1 MFSLSNDKMNKMT
14 EDNPLLAMM
23 QSAFANDNDSVKKTT
38 DAWLKAMPGGDA
50 ASDSNLAT
58 NPMAAMAASS
68 AVGLGMYT
76 QMVGTMLGA
85 MTGAMEAAEKMKDV
99 TEKSEAPFGMFFNP
113 LTFEWS
119 DVHSVDPAPSKPKKA
134 SKPSAKKAAPA
145 PAEETR
151 TKVKS
156 PAMPVETTVEPV
168 AMPTK
173 VAKEPTAP
181 EAKTPSLEKVA
192 EPAAEAPVVKVA
204 EIAAVA
210 EIMPEDYKKPAKIEK
225 PETPDDLKLISGV
238 GPKLEQVLNGMGIWK
253 FAQIADWSAEEI
265 AFVDDYLQF
274 KGRIGRDEW
283 LKQAAELGKVE

>member
-38 DAWLKAMPGGDA
+38 NAWLKAMPGGDA
-50 ASDSNLAT
+50 ASDSNLAS

-85 MTGAMEAAEKMKDV
+85 MTGAMEAAEKMKDA
-99 TEKSEAPFGMFFNP
+99 TERSEAPFGMFFNP

-119 DVHSVDPAPSKPKKA
+119 DVNSEDPVANKPKKA
-134 SKPSAKKAAPA
+134 RKPSAKK
-145 PAEETR
+145 
-151 TKVKS
+151 
-156 PAMPVETTVEPV
+156 VETTSAEASSTEAKSQPKPFQAVTEPV
-168 AMPTK
+168 TAPTK
-173 VAKEPTAP
+173 LVKEAAAPKAKA
-181 EAKTPSLEKVA
+181 PSLEKATEPVA
-192 EPAAEAPVVKVA
+192 KTPVATTVETA
-204 EIAAVA
+204 IVA
-210 EIMPEDYKKPAKIEK
+210 EIMPEDFKKPLKMEK

-265 AFVDDYLQF
+265 AYVDDYLQF

-283 LKQAAELGKVE
+283 LNQAAELGKVE